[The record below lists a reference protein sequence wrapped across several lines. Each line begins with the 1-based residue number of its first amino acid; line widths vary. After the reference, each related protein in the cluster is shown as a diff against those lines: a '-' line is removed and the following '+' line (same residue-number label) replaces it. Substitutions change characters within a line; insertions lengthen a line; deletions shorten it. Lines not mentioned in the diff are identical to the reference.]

1 MENWGL
7 LLLDEARVFRDPAT
21 DSSAY
26 KKFLM
31 VDVVCHEAAHQWIGN
46 LVTCPDW
53 MQVWH
58 HLGRLTLEHTM
69 QLFTR
74 SPAPSPAAAVC
85 Q

>member
-7 LLLDEARVFRDPAT
+7 LLLDEARVFHDPAT

-53 MQVWH
+53 MQV
-58 HLGRLTLEHTM
+58 
-69 QLFTR
+69 
-74 SPAPSPAAAVC
+74 
-85 Q
+85 